1 MRLSDKIIM
10 TSFLL
15 LLIVSVV
22 LSIVTGSKVWIWIL
36 LFLMTLEMLYKIW
49 R

>member
-15 LLIVSVV
+15 LLIVSAV
-22 LSIVTGSKVWIWIL
+22 LSIVTGSKVWIWIF

>member
-22 LSIVTGSKVWIWIL
+22 LSIVTGSKIWIWIF